1 MNEKEKLDFY
11 LQKLE
16 TLAQEHIE
24 SQGISAL
31 EALRLALNFVESEM
45 TGY

>member
-1 MNEKEKLDFY
+1 MTEEEKLAFY

-16 TLAQEHIE
+16 RIAKENLELKNTN
-24 SQGISAL
+24 AL
-31 EALRLALNFVESEM
+31 EALRQALNFVESEM